1 MKKLILLV
9 MAAVLLMTGVNAM
22 AATDTS
28 SLGSS
33 ASVAA
38 SCSIASVTALDFGTY
53 DPTSGTADDD
63 GTGDLSFSCT
73 KGTAWDVYITG
84 ARTMT
89 DGTDTL
95 NFEIYDSAGRTA
107 AFQSVSGTN
116 TGTAA
121 DNTSI
126 TQNIYGRIPASQNVQ
141 VGSYTGSVTVT
152 VEY

>member
-1 MKKLILLV
+1 MKKLILFV
-9 MAAVLLMTGVNAM
+9 MAAVLLLSGVNAM

-33 ASVAA
+33 ATVAA
-38 SCSIASVTALDFGTY
+38 TCSISSVTALDFGTY

-63 GTGDLSFSCT
+63 GTGDLNFSCT

-84 ARTMT
+84 GRTMT

-95 NFEIYDSAGRTA
+95 NFEIYEEAGRTTV
-107 AFQSVSGTN
+107 FQNASGTN

-121 DNTSI
+121 DNTTI
-126 TQNIYGRIPASQNVQ
+126 TQNLFGRIAASQDVQ
-141 VGSYTGSVTVT
+141 VGSYSGSVTVT

>member
-1 MKKLILLV
+1 MKKLIFLV
-9 MAAVLLMTGVNAM
+9 MAGVLLLTGVNAM

-28 SLGSS
+28 SLGAS
-33 ASVAA
+33 ATVAA
-38 SCSIASVTALDFGTY
+38 TCSISSVTALDFGAY

-63 GTGDLSFSCT
+63 GAGDLSFSCT

-95 NFEIYDSAGRTA
+95 TFEIYEEAGRTTV
-107 AFQSVSGTN
+107 FQSVSGTN

-121 DNTSI
+121 DNNTI
-126 TQNIYGRIPASQNVQ
+126 TQNLYGRIPASQDVQ
-141 VGSYTGSVTVT
+141 VGSYSGSVTVT